1 VGAVGGGEGL
11 AGEFEEAGGVV
22 GDAAG
27 GGGVLAVGPG
37 GFDGVEFG
45 GVGREEFEADVA
57 DFRAPVAEGAGLVGA
72 EVVED
77 DDEGRAEGAAEPG
90 EVGAEVGG
98 GDGASG
104 EERGIESAAAAGGG
118 EGERAEDGDLEAVPQ
133 AVGEGRG
140 PAGEGPGPVT
150 VGDGQEAGFVEK
162 DEGGAEAAGFF
173 LTPGQRVRTQVSM
186 AFSSRSAG
194 LALGLWGVKPRACR

>member
-1 VGAVGGGEGL
+1 MDGL
-11 AGEFEEAGGVV
+11 AGECEESGGVV
-22 GDAAG
+22 GDASG
-27 GGGVLAVGPG
+27 GGDVLAVGPG

-45 GVGREEFEADVA
+45 GVGREVFEVDVA
-57 DFRAPVAEGAGLVGA
+57 DGSAPFGQGAGLVLA

-77 DDEGRAEGAAEPG
+77 DDEGGAEGAAEPL

-104 EERGIESAAAAGGG
+104 EELGVEAAAAAGGG

-140 PAGEGPGPVT
+140 LAGEGPGPVT

-162 DEGGAEAAGFF
+162 DEGGAEAASFF

-194 LALGLWGVKPRACR
+194 RALGRWGVKPRACR